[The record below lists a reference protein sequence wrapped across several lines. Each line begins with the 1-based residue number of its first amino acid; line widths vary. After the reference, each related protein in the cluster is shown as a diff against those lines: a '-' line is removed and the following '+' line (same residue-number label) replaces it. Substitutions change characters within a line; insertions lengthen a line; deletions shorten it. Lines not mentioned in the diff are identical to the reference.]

1 MLDMI
6 KELKKNMILL
16 AVFYLILGI
25 ILALF
30 PEGSGYAICYLIGGL
45 TIIYGIFHLVLY
57 QRTKSPFVT
66 YRYDL
71 VQGIIGLAI
80 GIYVMIVPEIL
91 IETLPVV
98 LGVVVMIDSIVKIQN
113 AWDLKRMGYDRWWL
127 VMIGALVTLVFGL
140 LMAFYPFTVYLS
152 VIVFVG
158 ISLIVNGVSDLITIF
173 ILNKK
178 VKEFKS
184 KVEDIIIDSD
194 AKEMNVE

>member
-25 ILALF
+25 ILVLF

-57 QRTKSPFVT
+57 QRTKTPFVT

-140 LMAFYPFTVYLS
+140 LMVFYPFTVYLS

-194 AKEMNVE
+194 AKEINVE

>member
-25 ILALF
+25 ILVLF

-113 AWDLKRMGYDRWWL
+113 AWDLKRLGYDRWWL
-127 VMIGALVTLVFGL
+127 VMIGAFVTLVFGL
-140 LMAFYPFTVYLS
+140 LMVFYPFTVYLS

-184 KVEDIIIDSD
+184 KVEDMVIDSD
-194 AKEMNVE
+194 AKEINVE

>member
-25 ILALF
+25 ILVLF

-45 TIIYGIFHLVLY
+45 AIIYGIFHLVLY

-80 GIYVMIVPEIL
+80 GIYVIIVPEIL

-140 LMAFYPFTVYLS
+140 LMVFYPFTVYLS

-158 ISLIVNGVSDLITIF
+158 ISLIVNSVSDLITIF

-184 KVEDIIIDSD
+184 KVEDMVIDSD
-194 AKEMNVE
+194 AKEINVE

>member
-16 AVFYLILGI
+16 AVFYLVLGI
-25 ILALF
+25 ILVLF

-98 LGVVVMIDSIVKIQN
+98 LGVMVMIDSIVKIQN

-140 LMAFYPFTVYLS
+140 LMVFYPFTVYLS

-184 KVEDIIIDSD
+184 KVEDMVIDSD
-194 AKEMNVE
+194 AKEINVE

>member
-25 ILALF
+25 ILVLF

-80 GIYVMIVPEIL
+80 GIYVIIVPEIL

-140 LMAFYPFTVYLS
+140 LMVFYPFTVYLS

-184 KVEDIIIDSD
+184 KVEDMVIDSD
-194 AKEMNVE
+194 AKEINVE

>member
-25 ILALF
+25 ILVLF

-140 LMAFYPFTVYLS
+140 LMVFYPFTVYLS

-184 KVEDIIIDSD
+184 KVEDMVIDSE
-194 AKEMNVE
+194 AKEINVE

>member
-25 ILALF
+25 ILVLF

-71 VQGIIGLAI
+71 VQGVIGLAI
-80 GIYVMIVPEIL
+80 GIYVIIVPEIL

-140 LMAFYPFTVYLS
+140 LMVFYPFTVYLS

-184 KVEDIIIDSD
+184 KVEDMVIDSD
-194 AKEMNVE
+194 AKEINVE

>member
-25 ILALF
+25 ILVLF

-140 LMAFYPFTVYLS
+140 LMVFYPFTVYLS

-184 KVEDIIIDSD
+184 KVEDMVIDSD
-194 AKEMNVE
+194 AKEINVE

>member
-25 ILALF
+25 ILVLF

-127 VMIGALVTLVFGL
+127 VMIGALVTLAFGL
-140 LMAFYPFTVYLS
+140 LMVFYPFTVYLS

-184 KVEDIIIDSD
+184 KVENMVIDSD
-194 AKEMNVE
+194 AKEINVE

>member
-1 MLDMI
+1 MLYMI

-25 ILALF
+25 ILVLF

-80 GIYVMIVPEIL
+80 GIYVIIVPEIL

-140 LMAFYPFTVYLS
+140 LMVFYPFTVYLS

-184 KVEDIIIDSD
+184 KVEDMVIDSD
-194 AKEMNVE
+194 AKEINVE

>member
-25 ILALF
+25 ILVLF
-30 PEGSGYAICYLIGGL
+30 FFFCGYAICYLIGGL
-45 TIIYGIFHLVLY
+45 AIIYGIFHLVLY

-80 GIYVMIVPEIL
+80 GIYVIIVPEIL

-140 LMAFYPFTVYLS
+140 LMVFCPFTVYLS

-184 KVEDIIIDSD
+184 KVEDMVIDSD
-194 AKEMNVE
+194 AKEINVE

>member
-16 AVFYLILGI
+16 AVFYLVLGI
-25 ILALF
+25 ILVLF

-80 GIYVMIVPEIL
+80 GIYVIIVPEIL

-140 LMAFYPFTVYLS
+140 LMVFYPFTVYLS

-184 KVEDIIIDSD
+184 KVEDMVIDSD
-194 AKEMNVE
+194 AKEINVE

>member
-25 ILALF
+25 ILVLF

-113 AWDLKRMGYDRWWL
+113 AWDLKRMG
-127 VMIGALVTLVFGL
+127 
-140 LMAFYPFTVYLS
+140 
-152 VIVFVG
+152 
-158 ISLIVNGVSDLITIF
+158 
-173 ILNKK
+173 
-178 VKEFKS
+178 
-184 KVEDIIIDSD
+184 
-194 AKEMNVE
+194 

>member
-25 ILALF
+25 ILVLF

-66 YRYDL
+66 YHYDL

-80 GIYVMIVPEIL
+80 GIYVIIVPEIL

-140 LMAFYPFTVYLS
+140 LMVFYPFTVYLS

-184 KVEDIIIDSD
+184 KVEDMVIDSD
-194 AKEMNVE
+194 AKEINVE

>member
-25 ILALF
+25 ILVLF

-127 VMIGALVTLVFGL
+127 VMIGALVTFVFGL
-140 LMAFYPFTVYLS
+140 LMVFYPFTVYLS

-184 KVEDIIIDSD
+184 KVEDMVIDSD
-194 AKEMNVE
+194 AKEINVE

>member
-25 ILALF
+25 ILVLF

-80 GIYVMIVPEIL
+80 GIYVIIVPEIL

-140 LMAFYPFTVYLS
+140 LMVFYPFTVYLS

-194 AKEMNVE
+194 AKEINVE

>member
-25 ILALF
+25 ILVLF

-140 LMAFYPFTVYLS
+140 LMVFYPFTVYLS
-152 VIVFVG
+152 VIVFLG

-194 AKEMNVE
+194 AKEINVE

>member
-25 ILALF
+25 ILVLF

-140 LMAFYPFTVYLS
+140 LMVFYPFTVYLS

-184 KVEDIIIDSD
+184 KVENMVIDSD
-194 AKEMNVE
+194 AKEINVE

>member
-25 ILALF
+25 ILVLF

-80 GIYVMIVPEIL
+80 GIYVMI
-91 IETLPVV
+91 

-140 LMAFYPFTVYLS
+140 LMVFYPFTVYLS

-184 KVEDIIIDSD
+184 KVEDMVIDSD
-194 AKEMNVE
+194 AKEINVE

>member
-25 ILALF
+25 ILVLF

-140 LMAFYPFTVYLS
+140 LMVFYPFTVYLS

-194 AKEMNVE
+194 AKEINVE